1 MLKLTR
7 WQAGSGGILFG
18 LLWAICPLLSV
29 EPVWGQE
36 QGQTDLVQKDGDVQ
50 EQDGLKEQVANLI
63 NEYTRTTA
71 EIMAAGRDLDRAELA
86 ELRKQLPKI
95 EDYAPQLMELV
106 KAEPSSEAAWDAYF
120 FIARTARS
128 GEWFGQSAEAIMTH
142 FMDSEKIAD
151 FLPALGSGT
160 PEATSMLEKLSESS
174 PFDLVKGRATY
185 MLASTLARSN
195 DPEKE
200 ERVIELYETIMAK
213 YADLEM
219 GRDRKLGDVVEG
231 QLFALKNLKIGKVA
245 PDIEGHDLDEVDFKL
260 SDYRGKV
267 VVLDFWGD
275 W

>member
-1 MLKLTR
+1 MLGFTR
-7 WQAGSGGILFG
+7 YPTCSGGILFG
-18 LLWAICPLLSV
+18 LLWSICPLLSV
-29 EPVWGQE
+29 EPLRGQE
-36 QGQTDLVQKDGDVQ
+36 QGQTDLVQQDEDVQ
-50 EQDGLKEQVANLI
+50 EQEGLKEQVANLI
-63 NEYTRTTA
+63 NEYNRTTA
-71 EIMAAGRDLDRAELA
+71 EIMAAGRDLDRSEMM
-86 ELRKQLPKI
+86 ELRKKLPKI

-106 KAEPSSEAAWDAYF
+106 KADPASEAAWDAYF
-120 FIARTARS
+120 FIARTART
-128 GEWFGQSAEAIMTH
+128 GEWFGQASEAIMTH
-142 FMDSEKIAD
+142 FSGSEKIAD

-160 PEATSMLEKLSESS
+160 PEATEMLEKLIESS
-174 PFDLVKGRATY
+174 PFDLVKGRASF
-185 MLASTLARSN
+185 MLASTLARGN
-195 DPEKE
+195 DPQKE

-245 PDIEGHDLDEVDFKL
+245 PDIEGQDLDEVAFKL